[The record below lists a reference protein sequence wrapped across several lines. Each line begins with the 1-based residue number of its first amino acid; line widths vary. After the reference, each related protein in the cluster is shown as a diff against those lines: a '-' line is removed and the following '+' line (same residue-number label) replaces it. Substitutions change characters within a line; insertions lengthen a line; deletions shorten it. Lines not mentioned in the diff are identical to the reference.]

1 MLRCSAITDTEFVV
15 DEITIYDLYLMHV
28 QHPANHQSNMDIL
41 KSMYERT
48 HHYYI
53 TVFTAVLVLIGGI
66 LTSLVTLLA
75 REQITSTVV
84 VVIMIAAS
92 ISLLIPLF
100 VLRNQIKRL
109 HKDYIDI
116 LKVYNLLSQYF

>member
-1 MLRCSAITDTEFVV
+1 M
-15 DEITIYDLYLMHV
+15 DEITILDLFLMHI
-28 QHPANHQSNMDIL
+28 QYQRNHQSNMDIL

-53 TVFTAVLVLIGGI
+53 AVFTAVLVLIGGT
-66 LTSLVTLLA
+66 LTTLVTFLA
-75 REQITSTVV
+75 RDQITSTIV

-92 ISLLIPLF
+92 ISLLAPLF
-100 VLRNQIKRL
+100 FLRNRMKRL

>member
-1 MLRCSAITDTEFVV
+1 VN
-15 DEITIYDLYLMHV
+15 EITILDLFLMHI
-28 QHPANHQSNMDIL
+28 QYRRNHQANMDIL

-66 LTSLVTLLA
+66 LTTLITLVA
-75 REQITSTVV
+75 RQQVTSTLV

-92 ISLLIPLF
+92 ISLLIPLS
-100 VLRNQIKRL
+100 VLISKINRL
-109 HKDYIDI
+109 HKDYLDI